1 MTASNDYYLDENIL
15 DYIKTAI
22 QRRKENAAIK
32 RRKVEH
38 ELGKPHPNTRRIPVR
53 AYSEEFCDILLSYLL
68 DEGYVDNVKSAE
80 MIVENMSEGWIE
92 YILDE
97 QNVRGAGR
105 RVGDRITGNDIRS
118 VTRGGGDVYKKPKWK
133 DKVEVRVDRQD
144 GTAAD
149 MRRSDAQNRN
159 SNGEHENA
167 DDNARRNRIP
177 SGQPRTIPTGRRLRD
192 RARNR

>member
-15 DYIKTAI
+15 DDIRT
-22 QRRKENAAIK
+22 AIK
-32 RRKVEH
+32 RRKEKIAVDRRKVKH
-38 ELGKPHPNTRRIPVR
+38 ELGKPHRNTSNIPVR

-105 RVGDRITGNDIRS
+105 SIANRITGNDIRLVS
-118 VTRGGGDVYKKPKWK
+118 RGGKEVYKKPKWQ
-133 DKVEVRVDRQD
+133 DKVEVGVDRQD
-144 GTAAD
+144 GTASD
-149 MRRSDAQNRN
+149 RRRSDAENTN
-159 SNGEHENA
+159 SNRGRENA
-167 DDNARRNRIP
+167 DDNAERNRIP
-177 SGQPRTIPTGRRLRD
+177 SGALRTIPTGRRLRD